1 LQAILREQGFDG
13 FRVHT
18 YYLGYVRLLAARK
31 AA

>member
-1 LQAILREQGFDG
+1 MLREHGFDE
-13 FRVHT
+13 FCVHT